1 MSSRV
6 GKSAGRGK
14 RGRKPDPSANLD
26 GGGEAENVLLPKPI
40 TDRLF
45 RGIAGSAPTII
56 WMDDTE
62 GNCIFVNRTWCD
74 FTGRPESG
82 GLGQGWSNSVHP
94 DDRMIFRRAFLVA
107 VARRQPW
114 RGEYRMRRHDGVWC
128 WVIDS
133 ARPLFDDDG
142 AYLGHV
148 GAVID
153 ITERKA
159 AEEALRISEGHFRTL
174 TQAMPHLVWTSE
186 ADGACRYLSA
196 GWAEFLGPAPNQKL
210 WRAAIHPEDRAGVD
224 AAWAA
229 TESGENY
236 ESEYRL
242 RRLDGE
248 YRWFLS
254 RAAPLCGEGGAL
266 IRWVGTCTDMTDR
279 KHAEDRQRV
288 LMAELDHRVKN
299 TLAKVQ
305 AMAWQTMRTSES
317 PQAFNEAFGARL
329 QALARA
335 HDMLNRSGREGAT
348 LGEIVR
354 ESLSPIAGRD
364 DGRTV
369 ISGETIPLSGRAA
382 LTLSVVLH
390 ELATNAAKHGAL
402 GVPDGR
408 VIVAWRRRGG
418 RIELNWAE
426 SGGPP
431 VLSPTRRGF
440 GLRLISESIG
450 HELGGKVALDF
461 NPEGLVC
468 TIRLP
473 ASDEVLFSA
482 AGPAG

>member
-6 GKSAGRGK
+6 GKGAGRGK
-14 RGRKPDPSANLD
+14 RGRSPDPPANL
-26 GGGEAENVLLPKPI
+26 ESVEQPESIPLPRPI

-56 WMDDTE
+56 WMDDTQ
-62 GNCIFVNRTWCD
+62 GNCIFVNRTWCE
-74 FTGRPESG
+74 FTGRPESE
-82 GLGQGWSNSVHP
+82 GLGQGWSNIVHP
-94 DDRMIFRRAFLVA
+94 DDRVTFRRAFLVA

-114 RGEYRMRRHDGVWC
+114 RGEYRMRRHDGAWR
-128 WVIDS
+128 WVIDG

-148 GAVID
+148 GAVMD

-174 TQAMPHLVWTSE
+174 TQAMPHLVWTGE
-186 ADGACRYLSA
+186 ADGSCRYLSA
-196 GWAEFLGPAPNQKL
+196 GWVEFLGPAPNQEL
-210 WRAAIHPEDRAGVD
+210 WRAAIHPEDRDSVD
-224 AAWAA
+224 ASWAA
-229 TESGENY
+229 ADRGENY

-254 RAAPLCGEGGAL
+254 RAEPLCDQDGSL
-266 IRWVGTCTDMTDR
+266 IRWVGTCTDMTER

-305 AMAWQTMRTSES
+305 AMAWQTMRTSQS
-317 PQAFNEAFGARL
+317 PEAFNLAFGSRL
-329 QALARA
+329 QALACA
-335 HDMLNRSGREGAT
+335 HDMLNKAGREGNS
-348 LGEIVR
+348 LKEIVR
-354 ESLSPIAGRD
+354 EALSPLAGRD
-364 DGRTV
+364 DGRTA
-369 ISGETIPLSGRAA
+369 ISGEPIRLSGRAM

-390 ELATNAAKHGAL
+390 ELATNAAKHGAFSI
-402 GVPDGR
+402 PDGQ
-408 VIVAWRRRGG
+408 VIVEWHRQGD
-418 RIELNWAE
+418 RIELIWIE
-426 SGGPP
+426 RGGPP
-431 VLSPTRRGF
+431 VRPPTRRGF

-450 HELGGKVALDF
+450 HELGGKVVLDF
-461 NPEGLVC
+461 QPGGLRC

-473 ASDEVLFSA
+473 VTEEVLSPSA
-482 AGPAG
+482 EAAS